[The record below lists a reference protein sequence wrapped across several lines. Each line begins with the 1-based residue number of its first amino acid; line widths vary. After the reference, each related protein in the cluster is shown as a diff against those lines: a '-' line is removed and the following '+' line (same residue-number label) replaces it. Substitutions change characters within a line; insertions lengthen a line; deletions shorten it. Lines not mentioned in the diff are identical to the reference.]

1 MIGRSGPVLKGQC
14 IVTST
19 SWARTVVVGSGLH
32 RACQAEDGPGG
43 LRRVIRVG
51 ARARCHRRRYCHGPS
66 SRPEPEGG
74 RLASVLLS

>member
-43 LRRVIRVG
+43 LRRV
-51 ARARCHRRRYCHGPS
+51 GPVS
-66 SRPEPEGG
+66 SPTVLSRPPG
-74 RLASVLLS
+74 L